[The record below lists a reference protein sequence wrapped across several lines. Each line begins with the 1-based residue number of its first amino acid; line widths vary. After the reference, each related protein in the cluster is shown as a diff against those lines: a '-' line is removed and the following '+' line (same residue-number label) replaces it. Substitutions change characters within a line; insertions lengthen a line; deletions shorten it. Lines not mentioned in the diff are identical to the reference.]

1 MGRPLE
7 KSRLSFAQKVFTI
20 IWMNE
25 INSRLGSPLVDVDTE
40 IIERYA
46 IRVEWTSIRSK
57 YTEVLRC
64 EV

>member
-1 MGRPLE
+1 MGHPLE
-7 KSRLSFAQKVFTI
+7 KSRLSFSEKVFTI

-40 IIERYA
+40 VIERCA
-46 IRVEWTSIRSK
+46 VGVEWTSIRSK
-57 YTEVLRC
+57 YTEVLWS